1 MEEGETIHLKN
12 QDVEVVK
19 CKKCDA
25 LMVNLD
31 ADQLAPGDLV
41 ILKKAGVRIS
51 NPETEDPICLNCEH
65 QTFGEKLASWFES
78 DPDEEDEDDDD
89 DSHFFTPGG
98 IFGGSSRGGGFGGG
112 FGGFGGGG
120 FSGGGASR
128 GF

>member
-1 MEEGETIHLKN
+1 MNEGDKIQLKN
-12 QDVEVVK
+12 QEVEVVK
-19 CKKCDA
+19 CEKCDS

-51 NPETEDPICLNCEH
+51 NPETEDPICIKCEGL
-65 QTFGEKLASWFES
+65 TFGQRLSRWFES
-78 DPDEEDEDDDD
+78 DNEKDDDN
-89 DSHFFTPGG
+89 DSDFFTPGG
-98 IFGGSSRGGGFGGG
+98 SFGGGRSSGGFGG